1 MFSRKA
7 QSISPSPTLT
17 IDAKAKQLKKEGV
30 DVIGFGAGEPDFE
43 TPAHIKE
50 AAVRAI
56 EAGFTRY
63 TPVAG
68 IPELLEAVSQKL
80 QKDNGLAYEPR
91 NIVVANGAKHALC
104 NALAALLNPGDEVV
118 IPAPYWVSY
127 PEMVKINDGVPVVIQ
142 TKKENNFCPSPEDL
156 KQALT
161 PKTKA
166 IIINSPGNPTGQ
178 VYSKEQLQAIADFA
192 VQHNL
197 FVITDEIYEKLIYG
211 DSEHVSI
218 ASLGEEIKKR
228 TVLVNGVSKTYAMT
242 GWRIGYSAS
251 TAEIAKIMS
260 SIQSHATS
268 HANSIAQKAAV
279 AALTGPQDCVQE
291 MKEAFD
297 ARRKTM
303 VGKIRSIPGLS
314 CIEPQGAFYLFV
326 DVSSTFGRAYNGRT
340 VNSSDDFAAALLEEK
355 QVAVVPGTGFGAP
368 DYIRLSYAL
377 ATEQMLK
384 GLCFLLSG
392 SKGHAAPGYYFRQH
406 LRRRPG
412 GKGPAHGCRKT
423 GDHFQTGAA
432 GRGR

>member
-326 DVSSTFGRAYNGRT
+326 DVSNTFGRAYNGRT

-384 GLCFLLSG
+384 GLERI
-392 SKGHAAPGYYFRQH
+392 AAFVRA
-406 LRRRPG
+406 L
-412 GKGPAHGCRKT
+412 A
-423 GDHFQTGAA
+423 
-432 GRGR
+432 

>member
-1 MFSRKA
+1 M
-7 QSISPSPTLT
+7 
-17 IDAKAKQLKKEGV
+17 
-30 DVIGFGAGEPDFE
+30 
-43 TPAHIKE
+43 
-50 AAVRAI
+50 
-56 EAGFTRY
+56 
-63 TPVAG
+63 
-68 IPELLEAVSQKL
+68 
-80 QKDNGLAYEPR
+80 
-91 NIVVANGAKHALC
+91 
-104 NALAALLNPGDEVV
+104 
-118 IPAPYWVSY
+118 
-127 PEMVKINDGVPVVIQ
+127 
-142 TKKENNFCPSPEDL
+142 
-156 KQALT
+156 T

-197 FVITDEIYEKLIYG
+197 FCITDEIYEKLIYG

-384 GLCFLLSG
+384 GLERI
-392 SKGHAAPGYYFRQH
+392 AAFVRA
-406 LRRRPG
+406 L
-412 GKGPAHGCRKT
+412 A
-423 GDHFQTGAA
+423 
-432 GRGR
+432 

>member
-197 FVITDEIYEKLIYG
+197 FVIADEIYEKLIYG

-326 DVSSTFGRAYNGRT
+326 DVSNTFGRAYNGRT

-384 GLCFLLSG
+384 GLERI
-392 SKGHAAPGYYFRQH
+392 AAFVRA
-406 LRRRPG
+406 L
-412 GKGPAHGCRKT
+412 A
-423 GDHFQTGAA
+423 
-432 GRGR
+432 

>member
-197 FVITDEIYEKLIYG
+197 FVIADEIYEKLIYG

-279 AALTGPQDCVQE
+279 AALTGPRDCV
-291 MKEAFD
+291 
-297 ARRKTM
+297 
-303 VGKIRSIPGLS
+303 
-314 CIEPQGAFYLFV
+314 C
-326 DVSSTFGRAYNGRT
+326 
-340 VNSSDDFAAALLEEK
+340 LLYTS
-355 QVAVVPGTGFGAP
+355 PSP
-368 DYIRLSYAL
+368 RD
-377 ATEQMLK
+377 
-384 GLCFLLSG
+384 
-392 SKGHAAPGYYFRQH
+392 
-406 LRRRPG
+406 
-412 GKGPAHGCRKT
+412 
-423 GDHFQTGAA
+423 
-432 GRGR
+432 

>member
-197 FVITDEIYEKLIYG
+197 FVIADEIYEKLIYG

-384 GLCFLLSG
+384 GLERI
-392 SKGHAAPGYYFRQH
+392 AAFVRA
-406 LRRRPG
+406 L
-412 GKGPAHGCRKT
+412 A
-423 GDHFQTGAA
+423 
-432 GRGR
+432 

>member
-326 DVSSTFGRAYNGRT
+326 DVSSTFGRAHNGRT

-384 GLCFLLSG
+384 GLERI
-392 SKGHAAPGYYFRQH
+392 AAFVRA
-406 LRRRPG
+406 L
-412 GKGPAHGCRKT
+412 A
-423 GDHFQTGAA
+423 
-432 GRGR
+432 

>member
-197 FVITDEIYEKLIYG
+197 FVIADEIYEKLIYG

-218 ASLGEEIKKR
+218 ASLGEEIKKH

-326 DVSSTFGRAYNGRT
+326 DVSNTFGRAYNGRT

-384 GLCFLLSG
+384 GLERI
-392 SKGHAAPGYYFRQH
+392 AAFVRA
-406 LRRRPG
+406 L
-412 GKGPAHGCRKT
+412 A
-423 GDHFQTGAA
+423 
-432 GRGR
+432 

>member
-197 FVITDEIYEKLIYG
+197 FVIADEIYEKLIYG

-228 TVLVNGVSKTYAMT
+228 TILVNGVSKTYAMT

-384 GLCFLLSG
+384 GLERI
-392 SKGHAAPGYYFRQH
+392 AAFVRA
-406 LRRRPG
+406 L
-412 GKGPAHGCRKT
+412 A
-423 GDHFQTGAA
+423 
-432 GRGR
+432 

>member
-7 QSISPSPTLT
+7 QSMSPSPTLT
-17 IDAKAKQLKKEGV
+17 IDAKANQLKKDGV

-314 CIEPQGAFYLFV
+314 FIQPQGAFYLFV
-326 DVSSTFGRAYNGRT
+326 DVSNTFGRAYNGRT

-384 GLCFLLSG
+384 GLERI
-392 SKGHAAPGYYFRQH
+392 AAFVRA
-406 LRRRPG
+406 L
-412 GKGPAHGCRKT
+412 A
-423 GDHFQTGAA
+423 
-432 GRGR
+432 